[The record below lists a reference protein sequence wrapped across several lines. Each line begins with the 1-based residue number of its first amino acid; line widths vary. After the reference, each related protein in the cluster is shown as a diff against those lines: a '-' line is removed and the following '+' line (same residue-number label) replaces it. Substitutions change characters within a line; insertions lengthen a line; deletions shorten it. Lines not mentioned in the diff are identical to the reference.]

1 MDWHQRALPGSTR
14 ATAAGLDFEYLRVD
28 AAQGSMRIEIVKA
41 DEKVSSGPSG
51 TVVYWQ
57 VENIASSV
65 AAFEKMVQNSI
76 EGR

>member
-1 MDWHQRALPGSTR
+1 MDWHQRAFPGSTR
-14 ATAAGLDFEYLRVD
+14 ATAAGLDFEHLQVD
-28 AAQGSMRIEIVKA
+28 GAPGSMRIEIVKA

-51 TVVYWQ
+51 TVVYWR
-57 VENIASSV
+57 VENITSLL